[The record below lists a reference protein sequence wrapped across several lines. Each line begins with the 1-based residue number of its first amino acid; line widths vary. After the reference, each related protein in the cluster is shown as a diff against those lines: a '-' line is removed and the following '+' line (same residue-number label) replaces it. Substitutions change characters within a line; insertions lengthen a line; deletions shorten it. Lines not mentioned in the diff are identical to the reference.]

1 MRKYNGSDFTRFE
14 KAFQNSIISYPM
26 HRSSV
31 KGFYKNNL
39 FDISELKLLINAFL
53 YFKCNLFL

>member
-1 MRKYNGSDFTRFE
+1 LRIFAADGIEDRE
-14 KAFQNSIISYPM
+14 

-39 FDISELKLLINAFL
+39 FDISELK
-53 YFKCNLFL
+53 